1 MPGFI
6 FFYVEGLR
14 PLTRTTLLLLSM
26 QCTGG
31 CLRQSRA
38 LGEAACPTAIMA
50 LTLMELGKLRYGGI
64 PAVVLVGWARALK
77 TLTLQLWRKNRPGW
91 KCAGWNRVDGRPA

>member
-1 MPGFI
+1 
-6 FFYVEGLR
+6 
-14 PLTRTTLLLLSM
+14 
-26 QCTGG
+26 
-31 CLRQSRA
+31 
-38 LGEAACPTAIMA
+38 
-50 LTLMELGKLRYGGI
+50 MELGKLRYGGI